1 LTLHYKTFTHLL
13 YQTAHAWR
21 LAVDRHLK
29 HSGLSMSSWMAIG
42 LIASETRP
50 LTQTELAQ
58 MLGLEDASMVP
69 LIDRLVKQ
77 ELLSRVQPP
86 EDRRKRHL
94 VLTEKGNQAF
104 ALVKKRGG
112 RAARRSAGRYRSA
125 SAGDHGAGAATA
137 ADAHGKYVTWPDAT
151 PTRSVNGCRMK
162 SRCCRG
168 RPRRR
173 CIRRRNASPLA

>member
-1 LTLHYKTFTHLL
+1 MTLQYKTFTHLL

-77 ELLSRVQPP
+77 ELLTRVQPP

-94 VLTEKGNQAF
+94 VLTEKGNEAF
-104 ALVKKRGG
+104 ALVKNE
-112 RAARRSAGRYRSA
+112 
-125 SAGDHGAGAATA
+125 
-137 ADAHGKYVTWPDAT
+137 ADALRADLLSDIDPQALAT
-151 PTRSVNGCRMK
+151 TEQVLQQLLTRMGNM
-162 SRCCRG
+162 
-168 RPRRR
+168 
-173 CIRRRNASPLA
+173 

>member
-77 ELLSRVQPP
+77 ELLTRVQPP

-104 ALVKKRGG
+104 ALVKSK
-112 RAARRSAGRYRSA
+112 
-125 SAGDHGAGAATA
+125 
-137 ADAHGKYVTWPDAT
+137 ADALRADLLSDIDPQALAT
-151 PTRSVNGCRMK
+151 TEQVLQQLLTRMGNM
-162 SRCCRG
+162 
-168 RPRRR
+168 
-173 CIRRRNASPLA
+173 

>member
-1 LTLHYKTFTHLL
+1 MTVHYKTFTHLL

-77 ELLSRVQPP
+77 GLLSRVQPP
-86 EDRRKRHL
+86 EDRRKRL
-94 VLTEKGNQAF
+94 LLLTEKGNQAF
-104 ALVKKRGG
+104 SVVKAEADVLRSDLLSGIDPQALATTEKVLQQLL
-112 RAARRSAGRYRSA
+112 ARMG
-125 SAGDHGAGAATA
+125 
-137 ADAHGKYVTWPDAT
+137 
-151 PTRSVNGCRMK
+151 NM
-162 SRCCRG
+162 
-168 RPRRR
+168 
-173 CIRRRNASPLA
+173 

>member
-1 LTLHYKTFTHLL
+1 MTLQYKTFTHLL

-77 ELLSRVQPP
+77 ELLTRVQPP

-94 VLTEKGNQAF
+94 VLTEKGNEAF
-104 ALVKKRGG
+104 ALVKNE
-112 RAARRSAGRYRSA
+112 
-125 SAGDHGAGAATA
+125 
-137 ADAHGKYVTWPDAT
+137 ADALRADLLSDIDPQALAT
-151 PTRSVNGCRMK
+151 TEQVLQQLLTRMGN
-162 SRCCRG
+162 
-168 RPRRR
+168 
-173 CIRRRNASPLA
+173 I

>member
-42 LIASETRP
+42 LIASETQP

-77 ELLSRVQPP
+77 ELLTRVQPP

-104 ALVKKRGG
+104 ALVKNE
-112 RAARRSAGRYRSA
+112 
-125 SAGDHGAGAATA
+125 
-137 ADAHGKYVTWPDAT
+137 ADALRASLLGDIDPQALAT
-151 PTRSVNGCRMK
+151 TEQVLQQLLTRMGNM
-162 SRCCRG
+162 
-168 RPRRR
+168 
-173 CIRRRNASPLA
+173 

>member
-21 LAVDRHLK
+21 LAVDQHLK

-104 ALVKKRGG
+104 ALVKNE
-112 RAARRSAGRYRSA
+112 
-125 SAGDHGAGAATA
+125 
-137 ADAHGKYVTWPDAT
+137 ADALRADLLGDIDPQALAT
-151 PTRSVNGCRMK
+151 TEQVLQQLLTRMGNM
-162 SRCCRG
+162 
-168 RPRRR
+168 
-173 CIRRRNASPLA
+173 

>member
-1 LTLHYKTFTHLL
+1 MTLHYKTFTHLL

-77 ELLSRVQPP
+77 ELLTRVQPP

-104 ALVKKRGG
+104 ALVKNE
-112 RAARRSAGRYRSA
+112 
-125 SAGDHGAGAATA
+125 
-137 ADAHGKYVTWPDAT
+137 ADALRADLLGDIDPQALAT
-151 PTRSVNGCRMK
+151 TEQVLQQLLTRMGNM
-162 SRCCRG
+162 
-168 RPRRR
+168 
-173 CIRRRNASPLA
+173 

>member
-1 LTLHYKTFTHLL
+1 MTLHYKTFTHLL

-77 ELLSRVQPP
+77 ELLTRVQPP

-104 ALVKKRGG
+104 AVVKNE
-112 RAARRSAGRYRSA
+112 
-125 SAGDHGAGAATA
+125 
-137 ADAHGKYVTWPDAT
+137 ADALRADLLGDIDPQALAT
-151 PTRSVNGCRMK
+151 TEQVLQQLLTRMGNM
-162 SRCCRG
+162 
-168 RPRRR
+168 
-173 CIRRRNASPLA
+173 

>member
-77 ELLSRVQPP
+77 ELLTRVQPL

-104 ALVKKRGG
+104 ALVKSK
-112 RAARRSAGRYRSA
+112 
-125 SAGDHGAGAATA
+125 
-137 ADAHGKYVTWPDAT
+137 ADALRADLLSDIDPQALAT
-151 PTRSVNGCRMK
+151 TEQVLQQLLTRMGNM
-162 SRCCRG
+162 
-168 RPRRR
+168 
-173 CIRRRNASPLA
+173 

>member
-77 ELLSRVQPP
+77 ELLTRVQPP

-104 ALVKKRGG
+104 ALVKNE
-112 RAARRSAGRYRSA
+112 
-125 SAGDHGAGAATA
+125 
-137 ADAHGKYVTWPDAT
+137 ADALRADLLGDIDPQALAT
-151 PTRSVNGCRMK
+151 TEQVLQQLLTRMGNM
-162 SRCCRG
+162 
-168 RPRRR
+168 
-173 CIRRRNASPLA
+173 

>member
-1 LTLHYKTFTHLL
+1 MTLHYKTFTHLL

-58 MLGLEDASMVP
+58 MLT
-69 LIDRLVKQ
+69 
-77 ELLSRVQPP
+77 RVQPP

-104 ALVKKRGG
+104 ALVK
-112 RAARRSAGRYRSA
+112 SE
-125 SAGDHGAGAATA
+125 
-137 ADAHGKYVTWPDAT
+137 ADALRADLLGDIDPQALAT
-151 PTRSVNGCRMK
+151 TEQVLQQLLTRMGNM
-162 SRCCRG
+162 
-168 RPRRR
+168 
-173 CIRRRNASPLA
+173 

>member
-1 LTLHYKTFTHLL
+1 MTLHYKTFTHLL

-42 LIASETRP
+42 LIASETQP

-77 ELLSRVQPP
+77 ELLTRVQPP

-104 ALVKKRGG
+104 ALVKNE
-112 RAARRSAGRYRSA
+112 
-125 SAGDHGAGAATA
+125 
-137 ADAHGKYVTWPDAT
+137 ADALRASLLGDIDPQALAT
-151 PTRSVNGCRMK
+151 TEQVLQQLLTRMGNM
-162 SRCCRG
+162 
-168 RPRRR
+168 
-173 CIRRRNASPLA
+173 

>member
-1 LTLHYKTFTHLL
+1 LTLQYKTFTHLL

-77 ELLSRVQPP
+77 GLLTRVQPP

-94 VLTEKGNQAF
+94 VLTEKGNEAF
-104 ALVKKRGG
+104 ALVKNE
-112 RAARRSAGRYRSA
+112 
-125 SAGDHGAGAATA
+125 
-137 ADAHGKYVTWPDAT
+137 ADALRADLLSDIDPQALAT
-151 PTRSVNGCRMK
+151 TEQVLQQLLTRMGNM
-162 SRCCRG
+162 
-168 RPRRR
+168 
-173 CIRRRNASPLA
+173 

>member
-104 ALVKKRGG
+104 ALVKNE
-112 RAARRSAGRYRSA
+112 
-125 SAGDHGAGAATA
+125 
-137 ADAHGKYVTWPDAT
+137 ADALRADLLGDIDPQALAT
-151 PTRSVNGCRMK
+151 TEQVLQQLLTRMGNM
-162 SRCCRG
+162 
-168 RPRRR
+168 
-173 CIRRRNASPLA
+173 

>member
-1 LTLHYKTFTHLL
+1 LTLQYKTFTHLL

-77 ELLSRVQPP
+77 ELLTRVQPP

-94 VLTEKGNQAF
+94 VLTEKGNEAF
-104 ALVKKRGG
+104 ALVKNE
-112 RAARRSAGRYRSA
+112 
-125 SAGDHGAGAATA
+125 
-137 ADAHGKYVTWPDAT
+137 ADALRADLLSDIDPQALAT
-151 PTRSVNGCRMK
+151 TEQVLQQLLTRMGNM
-162 SRCCRG
+162 
-168 RPRRR
+168 
-173 CIRRRNASPLA
+173 